1 MAMETAMIREAVAL
15 FDDPERLEGAVS
27 DLQSRGF
34 DRADISFLAHDALLG
49 QPLGTRRLA
58 DDPAA
63 PREPAISDTDIRQ
76 GRLLGTSLL
85 ATIAGFAAA
94 GFTVAATGGL
104 AAAAVAAV
112 AAAGGVGAIGALF
125 GQRLAEDEA
134 AYLEA
139 QLARGGVLLW
149 VRTPEPAAEQR
160 ALEVLR
166 RHTAWAYV
174 HELPKDAR
182 QRLRPLDHA
191 AIELALRHAGAA
203 PANPDPRARSI

>member
-1 MAMETAMIREAVAL
+1 MAMETAMMREAVAL

-49 QPLGTRRLA
+49 QPHGTRRLA

-104 AAAAVAAV
+104 AAAAV

-174 HELPKDAR
+174 HEVPKDAR
-182 QRLRPLDHA
+182 QRLQPLDRA
-191 AIELALRHAGAA
+191 ATELALRHAGVA
-203 PANPDPRARSI
+203 PASPDPRARS